1 MHLIGTIL
9 ISNKAI
15 RCKHGHILRHRNQRE
30 DEQIIYEQLVGLTL
44 AKQVKVY
51 VLQRFSH

>member
-1 MHLIGTIL
+1 MHHIGIIL

-30 DEQIIYEQLVGLTL
+30 DEQMIYEQSVGLIL

-51 VLQRFSH
+51 AL

>member
-1 MHLIGTIL
+1 MRRIGIIL

-44 AKQVKVY
+44 AKQVKVCT
-51 VLQRFSH
+51 L

>member
-1 MHLIGTIL
+1 MRRIGIIL

-15 RCKHGHILRHRNQRE
+15 RCKHGHILRHRNQSE

-44 AKQVKVY
+44 AKQVKVCA
-51 VLQRFSH
+51 L